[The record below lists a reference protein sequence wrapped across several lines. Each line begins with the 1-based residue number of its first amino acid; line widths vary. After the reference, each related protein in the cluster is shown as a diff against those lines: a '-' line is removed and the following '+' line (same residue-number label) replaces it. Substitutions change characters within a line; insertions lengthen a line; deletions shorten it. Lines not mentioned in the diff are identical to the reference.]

1 MATKRTGGAKPD
13 IPGGPHK
20 LRTLN
25 GGDLEAII
33 AIDRVA
39 AGRSRRGFYEK
50 RLAHLTREPGA
61 FVALAAELGGRLEG
75 FAFARLYE
83 GEFGGGTPE
92 ASLDAIG
99 VDAKASRHGI
109 GRELVDGVAKAM
121 RVHGVKELSTQAD
134 WTDAELMGFFA
145 HTNFTLAP
153 RIVLEC
159 TVADAEERRPLVP
172 PVRTKTPASASG
184 AAVEL
189 DYSGPSG
196 DDFESLARDRVPIR
210 SMNPGDLAAIV
221 HIDKRI
227 TGRDR
232 QAYYK
237 RKLAEAMEESA
248 VRVSLVAELD
258 GRVAGVIMAR
268 VEFGEFGHSETEAVM
283 DTIGV
288 DPGYSH
294 KDVASALLSQLMTN
308 LAGLRVERLRTE
320 VGWNHFGLLSFL
332 DRMGFQPH
340 RRLALRR
347 ALG

>member
-1 MATKRTGGAKPD
+1 MATKRTGGAKPETS
-13 IPGGPHK
+13 GGSTK
-20 LRTLN
+20 LRPLK
-25 GGDLEAII
+25 GGDLEAIV
-33 AIDRVA
+33 AVDRAA

-50 RLAHLTREPGA
+50 RLAHLAREPGA
-61 FVALAAELGGRLEG
+61 FVALAAELGGKLAG

-83 GEFGGGTPE
+83 GEFGGGAPE

-99 VDAKASRHGI
+99 VDAKARSHGI

-121 RVHGVKELSTQAD
+121 RGHGVKELSTQAN
-134 WTDAELMGFFA
+134 WTEAELMGFFA
-145 HTNFTLAP
+145 HTGFTLSP

-159 TVADAEERRPLVP
+159 AIADAEERRPLLP
-172 PVRTKTPASASG
+172 PARAKTPAPSSG
-184 AAVEL
+184 ASVEL

-248 VRVSLVAELD
+248 VRVSLVAEID
-258 GRVAGVIMAR
+258 GQVAGVIMAR

-288 DPGYSH
+288 DPSYGH
-294 KDVASALLSQLMTN
+294 KDVASALLSQLFTN

-332 DRMGFQPH
+332 DRMGFRPH